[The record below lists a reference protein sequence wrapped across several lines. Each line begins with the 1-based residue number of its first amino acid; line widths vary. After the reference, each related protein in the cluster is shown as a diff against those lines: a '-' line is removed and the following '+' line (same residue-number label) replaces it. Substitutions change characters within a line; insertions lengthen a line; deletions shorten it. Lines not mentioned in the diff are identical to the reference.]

1 MARLRAPDGCPW
13 DREQTHRSLTRCL
26 VEETS
31 EVLAAIDADDVENLR
46 EELGDLLLQVV
57 MHAQIAEEAGAFD
70 LEDVGSEINDKL
82 IRRHPH
88 VFGKGD
94 EARSAEEVL
103 SRWDEIKAEEKA
115 AKGLK
120 DEDAGKVFK
129 NLPPALPALLYA
141 LDVYKRSVKADL
153 TDDAPW
159 KESEVPPLA
168 ENLDEETAGK
178 ELFLLVAAC
187 RRADVD
193 PEAALRRYAA
203 RAAAQLEPASGRD
216 AAREQ

>member
-57 MHAQIAEEAGAFD
+57 MHAQIAEEAGKFD
-70 LEDVGSEINDKL
+70 LEEVGREINEKL

-88 VFGKGD
+88 VFGEG
-94 EARSAEEVL
+94 EEELSSEEVL
-103 SRWDEIKAEEKA
+103 TRWDEIKAAEKA
-115 AKGLK
+115 EKGLK
-120 DEDAGKVFK
+120 DDGADKVFK

-141 LDVYKRSVKADL
+141 LDIYKRAYKACL
-153 TDDAPW
+153 TGGAPW
-159 KESEVPPLA
+159 KESDVPLLA
-168 ENLDEETAGK
+168 KNLNEETAGK

-187 RRADVD
+187 RRAGID
-193 PEAALRRYAA
+193 PEAALRRYATGVA
-203 RAAAQLEPASGRD
+203 EKLEPAPS
-216 AAREQ
+216 